1 MCHHVFFC
9 ELWKSV
15 QILVL
20 GRKELDWVTSS
31 AAQAV
36 LWDKIWYVVQVI
48 SNARSSCLY
57 LPSIHPHSW
66 LKFFFIDLEFLILI
80 RFMAE
85 IVDKEKKGA
94 NLSFAVKILLPLP
107 LGVTLFLATGLK
119 TRYVFAKLCADS
131 PTYFPSEPLVRW
143 AISWGK
149 LMFLIIIP
157 SPFSKIAFEGTRH
170 QQCLPSKAPLSAG
183 SMVSFGSYTETF
195 FLWWRL
201 PLCESHP
208 TCRKE
213 VGTGPEQPVDS
224 RVLLEQWPF
233 LDSSS
238 GGPYSD
244 ERGAVCQLVLC
255 RQ

>member
-9 ELWKSV
+9 ELWESV
-15 QILVL
+15 PIIVL
-20 GRKELDWVTSS
+20 GRKELDCVTSS
-31 AAQAV
+31 AAV

-66 LKFFFIDLEFLILI
+66 LKFFFMDLEFLILI
-80 RFMAE
+80 RFMLE
-85 IVDKEKKGA
+85 MVDKEKEGA
-94 NLSFAVKILLPLP
+94 NFSFAIKILLPFP
-107 LGVTLFLATGLK
+107 LGVPLVHATGLK
-119 TRYVFAKLCADS
+119 TWAVFAKVCADS
-131 PTYFPSEPLVRW
+131 PTYFPSEPLVHW
-143 AISWGK
+143 AISRGK

-157 SPFSKIAFEGTRH
+157 SPFFKIAFEGTRH

-183 SMVSFGSYTETF
+183 SVVSFGSFTETF
-195 FLWWRL
+195 FLWWGL
-201 PLCESHP
+201 PLCESRP

-224 RVLLEQWPF
+224 WVLLEQWPF
-233 LDSSS
+233 LGSS
-238 GGPYSD
+238 
-244 ERGAVCQLVLC
+244 RGAPYNDKSGVICQLVVC